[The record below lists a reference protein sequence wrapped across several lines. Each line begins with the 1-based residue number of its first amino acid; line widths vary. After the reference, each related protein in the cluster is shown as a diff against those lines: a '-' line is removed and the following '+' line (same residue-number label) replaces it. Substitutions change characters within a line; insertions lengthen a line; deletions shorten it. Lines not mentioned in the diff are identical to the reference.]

1 MKPAG
6 FGRLM
11 VRTAAIF
18 AVWLVLSQSLHPFY
32 VGLGVTTAFLVALLN
47 GTPRAS
53 HGVRWL
59 RLAAYLP
66 WLLWQVL
73 QSGAHL
79 AYLILHP
86 RSLIEPK
93 LIRYKT
99 RLREPAAIAIFG
111 NSITLTPGTI
121 TADVSTDELVIHTID
136 DAAASG
142 LRDMEA
148 RVAGL
153 FGRAP
158 AED

>member
-1 MKPAG
+1 
-6 FGRLM
+6 M
-11 VRTAAIF
+11 VAPRPSSPCGWCCP
-18 AVWLVLSQSLHPFY
+18 VPDPFY
-32 VGLGVTTAFLVALLN
+32 VGLGLTTALVVALVN
-47 GTPRAS
+47 GTTRAS

-73 QSGAHL
+73 LSGAHL

-86 RSLIEPK
+86 RLPIEPK

-121 TADVSTDELVIHTID
+121 TADVTRDELVIHAMD

-148 RVAGL
+148 RIASLFAG
-153 FGRAP
+153 AP